1 MTPWLKRHFIITIAT
16 LALLTACSSGGE
28 SGTGLQPGQTTVGEI
43 SGFGSI
49 FVNGVEFNTDNAAV
63 TIDGLASGEAN
74 LAVGMVVTVNGT
86 VNADGVTGTAS
97 TVTAKTEVEGLVF
110 ANNYTNTGGGTI
122 NVMGQTIHIS
132 HDTQFKSEIGT
143 IATLEELVPLSTVVE
158 ISGYSDGKG
167 DIYATYV
174 KAVESGTASEVKLHG
189 IVSNLTGDATSG
201 SFGIGDTNIVVR
213 YNADT
218 TFEYMAVGDLAN
230 GLYVSV
236 ESGGYSSGSSDVLAK
251 EIHTE
256 QLNAESEG
264 SEVEIQGVVTD
275 AGGVAADSGQFE
287 LNGRV
292 VQYDAMTQ
300 FEGGDTTA
308 IANEVRLDVSGTVQ
322 SDNSILANE
331 IKFREESDNEIE
343 GNVDSV
349 GNNSLVI
356 NDGVTTVTVTVNELT
371 KYEDET
377 NRTFNFSD
385 ITQDMTLEAKYYTD
399 SDLGMNV
406 ATSISR

>member
-1 MTPWLKRHFIITIAT
+1 MAT
-16 LALLTACSSGGE
+16 LVLLAACSSGGE
-28 SGTGLQPGQTTVGEI
+28 SGTGLQPSQTTVGEI